1 MRQPHKV
8 LSFLLLLLLL
18 LSYYII
24 CRKLRTERAGAEVKL
39 APTTAR
45 VQVPPE
51 CVDGTLSLCVAS
63 HPTKSSFTI
72 VASFKTKSAGKNK
85 YQICW
90 FQGRGDE
97 ISAPGGKS
105 AVKLGEDQEP
115 SVVLAD
121 PRDPR
126 AVFVLC
132 NNSQDST
139 AGLHKLVRGRKLEEA
154 IATFPFPV
162 TEAALVLGAD
172 KSLFLLAL
180 DPSNDGG
187 GLRVYQVVRTQGYR
201 GQQAAWARCPQ
212 LAQAMG
218 PAMHAVSCSQ
228 QR

>member
-1 MRQPHKV
+1 M
-8 LSFLLLLLLL
+8 
-18 LSYYII
+18 
-24 CRKLRTERAGAEVKL
+24 
-39 APTTAR
+39 
-45 VQVPPE
+45 QVPPE

-85 YQICW
+85 YQVCW

-105 AVKLGEDQEP
+105 AVKLGEEQEP

-132 NNSQDST
+132 NNCQDST

-180 DPSNDGG
+180 DPSSEAG
-187 GLRVYQVVRTQGYR
+187 GLRVYQVVRTQGHR

-228 QR
+228 HRCL